1 MRHHHFARQYLSLQL
16 WFSNK
21 VWLNF
26 WLLQLKIVFQLKGCL
41 LFGEIMV
48 DLSRTFS
55 EQGRKIWSDFRAYQ
69 IWFLQENH
77 VISRPKKLVLAVMD
91 CPLPDWQLIPNGEVW
106 LPAVNVA
113 QKYFCPSAQV
123 YFFGGST
130 NISINVLHNYSI
142 PQGTFPVQSSAGESR
157 VALECSA
164 TLQKYQMLNQQ
175 YEDALVCQCCPSSIT
190 SSLVKR

>member
-41 LFGEIMV
+41 LFGEIMA

-69 IWFLQENH
+69 IWFLPRESCD
-77 VISRPKKLVLAVMD
+77 ISSKEACTCSDGLPLAWLTVDSERRGLVASGQRCTKVF
-91 CPLPDWQLIPNGEVW
+91 LPFCTSVFLLRKYEYFYQWTTQLEYSSRHGFSAIFSRGEW
-106 LPAVNVA
+106 
-113 QKYFCPSAQV
+113 
-123 YFFGGST
+123 
-130 NISINVLHNYSI
+130 H
-142 PQGTFPVQSSAGESR
+142 
-157 VALECSA
+157 
-164 TLQKYQMLNQQ
+164 
-175 YEDALVCQCCPSSIT
+175 
-190 SSLVKR
+190 

>member
-26 WLLQLKIVFQLKGCL
+26 WLRQLKIVFQLKGCL

-69 IWFLQENH
+69 IWFLPRESCD
-77 VISRPKKLVLAVMD
+77 ISSKESLYLQWWTAPCLIDSWFRTERFGCQRSTLHKSIFALLLKGISSERVRIFLSMYYITTVFLKARFQCNLQRGKLE
-91 CPLPDWQLIPNGEVW
+91 W
-106 LPAVNVA
+106 
-113 QKYFCPSAQV
+113 
-123 YFFGGST
+123 
-130 NISINVLHNYSI
+130 H
-142 PQGTFPVQSSAGESR
+142 
-157 VALECSA
+157 
-164 TLQKYQMLNQQ
+164 
-175 YEDALVCQCCPSSIT
+175 
-190 SSLVKR
+190 